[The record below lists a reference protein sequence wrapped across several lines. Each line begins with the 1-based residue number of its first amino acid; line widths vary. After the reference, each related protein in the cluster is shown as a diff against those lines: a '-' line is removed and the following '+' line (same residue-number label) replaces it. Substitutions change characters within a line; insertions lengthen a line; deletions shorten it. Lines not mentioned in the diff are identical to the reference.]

1 MRLLGNT
8 LNVWSPSQRATLV
21 TTVKSIYSSGI
32 ATIPDASIASLNSII
47 LGFSSKEL
55 AQLVFTTTSSISKLG
70 ALSDWTAD
78 QVDFFNNINVFS
90 CMKAQ
95 KNIFRILSY
104 TRN

>member
-1 MRLLGNT
+1 MLLGNT
-8 LNVWSPSQRATLV
+8 LNGWSASQRATLV

-55 AQLVFTTTSSISKLG
+55 AQLVLTTTSSISKLG

-78 QVDFFNNINVFS
+78 QVDLLHF
-90 CMKAQ
+90 
-95 KNIFRILSY
+95 
-104 TRN
+104 